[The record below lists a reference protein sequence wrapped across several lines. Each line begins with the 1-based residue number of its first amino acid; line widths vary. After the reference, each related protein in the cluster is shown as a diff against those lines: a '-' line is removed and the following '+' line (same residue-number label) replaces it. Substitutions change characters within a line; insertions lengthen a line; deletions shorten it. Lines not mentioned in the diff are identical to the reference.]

1 MAQVLTPEAQTV
13 ANDPT
18 NAAIAKI
25 ESGGDV
31 TAKNPNSTAAGLYQV
46 TEPTFNGLKKNYPN
60 LPQLTRDEYLKD
72 PEAQQL
78 YQGALRAEN
87 QKALKKYG
95 HDLTPANE
103 YIMHW
108 AGAPKGNALLSAD
121 PEEKLSGLFS
131 NDTLAKN
138 RLSPDMTV
146 AEFKGNID
154 SKMNKALGGRVT
166 PEQQQQAEQKR
177 LDEVYKQQFAA
188 GNTANAPL
196 TLDQKNKLVAIDETT
211 KKIDSLPAG
220 SPEQN
225 LAIADGFKKD
235 LGPNWTNAFISALFG
250 NKEQS
255 QIYITGGMN
264 SKPMIGEAIVNGK
277 PQQIWINSNQR
288 GDTWFTDPKT
298 GKRLNDNIEV
308 LAQSPEASAVVAAK
322 KQQISATGGA
332 EGPLQTAE
340 ESIQHG
346 NEVAAVTSRSR
357 NLKSEGTLINSI
369 GSGTKTF
376 GGALNTLQKNTPAFE
391 AFTGVLNSVRGEK
404 IDEQKLND
412 AMIKMGIKQ
421 DQRAE
426 FANYV
431 RSIATLQENDK
442 SLKPDSLAPGAN
454 ISGKFSYDGGAEGV
468 NRWLINRDKA
478 YALQDAY
485 NDYYIKNRGNG
496 PVTKIRSD
504 FERSVEFRAI
514 ENQAKLAEAK
524 VTGKK
529 PNLKDGDPIASFD
542 DNGKVILK
550 KYNSNKGRGE

>member
-1 MAQVLTPEAQTV
+1 MAQVLTPEAQSV

-18 NAAIAKI
+18 NAAIAKL
-25 ESGGDV
+25 ESGGDL

-46 TEPTFNGLKKNYPN
+46 TDATFNGLKRNYPN

-72 PEAQQL
+72 SEAQQL

-131 NDTLAKN
+131 KDTLAKN
-138 RLSPDMTV
+138 RLSGDMTV

-177 LDEVYKQQFAA
+177 LDEIYKQQFAA

-196 TLDQKNKLVAIDETT
+196 TLDQKNKLVALDDTT

-225 LAIADGFKKD
+225 IAIADGFKKD
-235 LGPNWTNAFISALFG
+235 LGPDWTNAFISALFG

-264 SKPMIGEAIVNGK
+264 SKPMLGQAIVNNQ
-277 PQQIWINSNQR
+277 PQQVWINTNQR
-288 GDTWFTDPKT
+288 GDIWYTDPKT
-298 GKRLNDNIEV
+298 NKRLPDGIV
-308 LAQSPEASAVVAAK
+308 VTAQSPEASSLVK
-322 KQQISATGGA
+322 LKDQQISATGGVG
-332 EGPLQTAE
+332 GPVQTSE
-340 ESIQHG
+340 ESVQHG
-346 NEVAAVTSRSR
+346 NEVAAVTTRSR
-357 NLKSEGTLINSI
+357 NLKSEATLINSI

-376 GGALNTLQKNTPAFE
+376 GGALNTLQKNSPAFE

-412 AMIKMGIKQ
+412 AMIKMGIKE

-468 NRWLINRDKA
+468 NRWLINRDKS

-524 VTGKK
+524 ITGKQ
-529 PNLKDGDPIASFD
+529 PSLKDGDPVASFD
-542 DNGKVILK
+542 DNGKVIIK
-550 KYNSNKGRGE
+550 KYNSNKRKGE

>member
-1 MAQVLTPEAQTV
+1 MAQVLTPEAQSV

-18 NAAIAKI
+18 NAAIAKL
-25 ESGGDV
+25 ESGGDL

-46 TEPTFNGLKKNYPN
+46 TDATFNGLKRNYPN

-95 HDLTPANE
+95 HDLTPTNE

-121 PEEKLSGLFS
+121 AEEKLSGLFS
-131 NDTLAKN
+131 KDTLAKN
-138 RLSPDMTV
+138 RLSGDMTV

-177 LDEVYKQQFAA
+177 LDEIYKQQFAA

-196 TLDQKNKLVAIDETT
+196 TLDQKNKLVALDDTT

-225 LAIADGFKKD
+225 IAIADGFKKD

-264 SKPMIGEAIVNGK
+264 SKPMIGEAIVNGR

-308 LAQSPEASAVVAAK
+308 LAQSPEASAVVDAK
-322 KQQISATGGA
+322 KKQISATGGA
-332 EGPLQTAE
+332 EGPIQTTE
-340 ESIQHG
+340 ESVQHG
-346 NEVAAVTSRSR
+346 NEVAAVTTRSR
-357 NLKSEGTLINSI
+357 NLKSEATLINSI

-376 GGALNTLQKNTPAFE
+376 GGALNTLQKNSPAFE

-412 AMIKMGIKQ
+412 AMIKMGIKE

-426 FANYV
+426 FANYI

-468 NRWLINRDKA
+468 NRWLINRDKS

-524 VTGKK
+524 ITGKQ
-529 PNLKDGDPIASFD
+529 PSLKDGDPVASFD
-542 DNGKVILK
+542 DNGKVIIK
-550 KYNSNKGRGE
+550 KYKSNKRKGE

>member
-1 MAQVLTPEAQTV
+1 MAQVLTPEAQSV

-60 LPQLTRDEYLKD
+60 LPQVTRDEYLKD

-95 HDLTPANE
+95 HDLTPTNE

-138 RLSPDMTV
+138 RLSGDMTV

-177 LDEVYKQQFAA
+177 LDEVYKQQFAS

-308 LAQSPEASAVVAAK
+308 LAQSPEASAIVTTK

-340 ESIQHG
+340 ESVQHG

-542 DNGKVILK
+542 DNGKVIRK

>member
-60 LPQLTRDEYLKD
+60 LPQVTRDEYLKD

-95 HDLTPANE
+95 HDLTPTNE

-131 NDTLAKN
+131 KDTLAKN
-138 RLSPDMTV
+138 RLSGDMTV

-177 LDEVYKQQFAA
+177 LDEIYKQQFAA

-225 LAIADGFKKD
+225 IAIADGFKKD

-308 LAQSPEASAVVAAK
+308 LAQSPEASAIVTAK

-332 EGPLQTAE
+332 EGPIQTAE
-340 ESIQHG
+340 ESVQHG

-524 VTGKK
+524 VSGKQ

-542 DNGKVILK
+542 DTGKVILK
-550 KYNSNKGRGE
+550 KYNSNKRKGE

>member
-25 ESGGDV
+25 ESGGDI

-60 LPQLTRDEYLKD
+60 LPQLSRDEYLKD
-72 PEAQQL
+72 QEAQQL

-95 HDLTPANE
+95 HDLTPTNE

-146 AEFKGNID
+146 AEFKGNLD
-154 SKMNKALGGRVT
+154 SKMNKALSGRVT
-166 PEQQQQAEQKR
+166 PEQKQQAEQKR
-177 LDEVYKQQFAA
+177 LDEIYKQQFAA
-188 GNTANAPL
+188 GDTANAPL
-196 TLDQKNKLVAIDETT
+196 TLDQKNKLVALETTT

-225 LAIADGFKKD
+225 MAIADGFKKD
-235 LGPNWTNAFISALFG
+235 LGPDWTNAFISALFG
-250 NKEQS
+250 NKEES
-255 QIYITGGMN
+255 KIYITGGMN

-277 PQQIWINSNQR
+277 PQQVWINSNQR

-308 LAQSPEASAVVAAK
+308 LAQSPEASAVVALQ
-322 KQQISATGGA
+322 KQTISATGGA
-332 EGPLQTAE
+332 GGPLQTTE

-346 NEVAAVTSRSR
+346 NEVASVTTRSR

-376 GGALNTLQKNTPAFE
+376 AGALNTLQKNTPAFE

-431 RSIATLQENDK
+431 RSIAALQENDK
-442 SLKPDSLAPGAN
+442 SLKPDTLAPGSN

-529 PNLKDGDPIASFD
+529 ASLKDGDPIASFD
-542 DNGKVILK
+542 DNGKVIIK

>member
-1 MAQVLTPEAQTV
+1 MAQVLTPEAQSV

-18 NAAIAKI
+18 NAAIAKL
-25 ESGGDV
+25 ESGGDL

-72 PEAQQL
+72 AEAQQL

-131 NDTLAKN
+131 KDTLAKN
-138 RLSPDMTV
+138 RLSGDMTV

-196 TLDQKNKLVAIDETT
+196 TLDQKNKLVALEVTT

-225 LAIADGFKKD
+225 IAIADGFKKD
-235 LGPNWTNAFISALFG
+235 LGPDWTNAFISALFG
-250 NKEQS
+250 NKEES
-255 QIYITGGMN
+255 KVYITGGMN
-264 SKPMIGEAIVNGK
+264 AKPMIGEAIVNGK
-277 PQQIWINSNQR
+277 PQQVWINSNQR

-308 LAQSPEASAVVAAK
+308 LAQSPEASAIVAAK
-322 KQQISATGGA
+322 KREISTTGGVG
-332 EGPLQTAE
+332 GPVQTEE
-340 ESIQHG
+340 ESKQIN
-346 NEVAAVTSRSR
+346 NEVSFVTTSARS
-357 NLKSEGTLINSI
+357 LKSQGTLINTI
-369 GSGTKTF
+369 GTGTKTF
-376 GGALNTLQKNTPAFE
+376 AGALNTLQKNSPAFE
-391 AFTGVLNSVRGEK
+391 AFTGVINSVRGEK
-404 IDEQKLND
+404 VDEQKLND
-412 AMIKMGIKQ
+412 AMIKMGIKP

-431 RSIATLQENDK
+431 RSIATLQETD
-442 SLKPDSLAPGAN
+442 STFKPETLAPGAN
-454 ISGKFSYDGGAEGV
+454 IAGKFSYDGGAEGV

-496 PVTKIRSD
+496 PVTKVRSD
-504 FERSVEFRAI
+504 FERSIQFKAI

-524 VTGKK
+524 ISGKQ
-529 PNLKDGDPIASFD
+529 PDLKDGDPIASFD
-542 DNGKVILK
+542 DTGKVILK
-550 KYNSNKGRGE
+550 KYNSNKRKGE

>member
-1 MAQVLTPEAQTV
+1 MAQVLTTEAQTV

-31 TAKNPNSTAAGLYQV
+31 TAKNPNSTAAGLYGV
-46 TEPTFNGLKKNYPN
+46 TEPTFNNLKKNYPN

-340 ESIQHG
+340 ESVQHG

-485 NDYYIKNRGNG
+485 NDYYIKHRGNG

>member
-95 HDLTPANE
+95 HDLTPSNE

-340 ESIQHG
+340 ESVQHG

-369 GSGTKTF
+369 GAGTKTF